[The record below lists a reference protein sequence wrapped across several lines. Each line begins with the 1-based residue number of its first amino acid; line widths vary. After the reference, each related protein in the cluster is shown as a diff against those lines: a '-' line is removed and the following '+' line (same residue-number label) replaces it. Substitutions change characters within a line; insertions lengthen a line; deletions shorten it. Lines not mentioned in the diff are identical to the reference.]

1 MRHTLQTRLPA
12 LPTFRTYST
21 SSSESAAPPPE
32 KPDYLNEAESTIW
45 DRLVAE
51 FEPTELVVQDIS
63 GGCGSMYGIEICS
76 PKFAG
81 KRMLAQQRMVNTCLG
96 DLMTNWHGAQ
106 LKTRAP

>member
-1 MRHTLQTRLPA
+1 LS
-12 LPTFRTYST
+12 TFRTYST
-21 SSSESAAPPPE
+21 SSPESPATPLE
-32 KPDYLNEAESTIW
+32 KPDYLNEAESAIW

-81 KRMLAQQRMVNTCLG
+81 HRMLAQQRMVNTCLG
-96 DLMTNWHGAQ
+96 DLMANWHGAQ